1 MLTPVPS
8 PVGFADG
15 NLDALSRRQQSLLD
29 AFHVAKALPP

>member
-1 MLTPVPS
+1 MFTPVAS

-15 NLDALSRRQQSLLD
+15 NPDALSRCPQLLLD